1 MTESETGNPP
11 PLLLYVSVMP
21 LVRVMSTVKDEI
33 DVVTGRFELK
43 E

>member
-11 PLLLYVSVMP
+11 PLLLYVWVDP
-21 LVRVMSTVKDEI
+21 LFEVTTTAKDDM
-33 DVVTGRFELK
+33 DVATGKFELK